1 MLSAIAMEENN
12 NHSPAAV
19 LPPQDVIEKVVEVFI
34 NRHDFSHIIRDCSG
48 YVDLCPLKK
57 R

>member
-1 MLSAIAMEENN
+1 MEENN